1 VLVETDEQV
10 IRCLREEL
18 SSLTV
23 PAAPVCTVIQRGRG
37 IKARRRAFAAASV
50 TAASAAIAAAVSAQ
64 VFAAVIPTA
73 AAGLAA
79 RRDTSRTHPPGV
91 FAAGTAAGKRWQLA
105 VRNVAGTG
113 ADCQPAVMLNGHT
126 GDVLVR
132 HGSGAQ
138 PITSPAFLAV
148 APGFGSTG
156 FAFVQV
162 THAVTSVTLS
172 TVDGGQQRR
181 PPVTVSAC
189 GRRYQLAGFAV
200 AGLRR
205 GVKDIIAQPPATA
218 GIWVPP
224 AGLFKSRPPIPGMW
238 VNPGHQPLVAEPA
251 TAMIGAGRVAGH
263 VWSIAVSLGTDGQCY
278 SGRLSRN
285 AATPSVTYCVPVEA
299 APADG
304 VSFARVGLPLPSP
317 EPLTGY
323 AAVVSQGA
331 TYAIATFSR
340 GVPQRVTVH
349 RVSGRSYLAM
359 ALPPGVKVTSLSL
372 YGTGGQLS
380 VTRYLFSRS

>member
-1 VLVETDEQV
+1 VETDEQV

-23 PAAPVCTVIQRGRG
+23 PAAPVCTVIRRGRA
-37 IKARRRAFAAASV
+37 IRARRRTFAAASV

-79 RRDTSRTHPPGV
+79 RKDTSHAHPPGV
-91 FAAGTAAGKRWQLA
+91 FAAGTAAGKPWQLA
-105 VRNVAGTG
+105 VRNIAGSG

-126 GDVLVR
+126 GDVLAR
-132 HGSGAQ
+132 PGTGAQ
-138 PITSPAFLAV
+138 PITSPAFLAI
-148 APGFGSTG
+148 APGFGRTG

-162 THAVTSVTLS
+162 RHPVTSVTLS
-172 TVDGGQQRR
+172 TVDGVWQRR
-181 PPVTVSAC
+181 SPVTVSAC

-205 GVKDIIAQPPATA
+205 GVRDIIAQPPAQS

-224 AGLFKSRPPIPGMW
+224 PGLFKSRPPIPGMW
-238 VNPGHQPLVAEPA
+238 VNPGNQPLVAAPA
-251 TAMIGAGRVAGH
+251 TAMIGDGRVAGH
-263 VWSIAVSLGTDGQCY
+263 VWSIAVSLGADGQCY

-285 AATPSVTYCVPVEA
+285 TATPSVTYCVPVEA

-304 VSFARVGLPLPSP
+304 ASFARVGLPLPSP
-317 EPLTGY
+317 EPVTGY
-323 AAVVSQGA
+323 AAVVSQAA
-331 TYAIATFSR
+331 TYAVATFSR
-340 GVPQRVTVH
+340 GVPQKVTVH
-349 RVSGRSYLAM
+349 RVSGRNYVAI
-359 ALPPGVKVTSLSL
+359 ALPAGVKVTSLSL

-380 VTRYLFSRS
+380 ATRYLRPGS